1 MSEQALEVRRSSA
14 TMWGSKTGLRT
25 KEVVSKYIDTS
36 TCIGC
41 KACEAACVEWN
52 DTGRVDTQ
60 QTGSYQTLPT
70 LHAQFWN
77 LIRFNERDFD
87 GGIAWLMRK
96 DQCMHCDDPGCLE
109 ACP

>member
-25 KEVVSKYIDTS
+25 KEVVSKYIDTT

-52 DTGRVDTQ
+52 DLKTLATHQ
-60 QTGSYQTLPT
+60 EGSYQTLPE
-70 LHAQFWN
+70 LDSQFWN
-77 LIRFNERDFD
+77 LIRFKEMTISD
-87 GGIAWLMRK
+87 GVNMWLMSK
-96 DQCMHCDDPGCLE
+96 V
-109 ACP
+109 